1 MLITPPP
8 IDLDGR
14 REYARYNYIFC
25 FFVLF
30 SQISI
35 TRVILLLAC
44 EIRSMY
50 GDKVSKVADRT
61 NEVTGTYAEQC
72 VAIAKELGLPSI
84 NLWSKM
90 QETNGWQRTFLR
102 LVIESIP
109 FRGR

>member
-1 MLITPPP
+1 MF
-8 IDLDGR
+8 DL
-14 REYARYNYIFC
+14 
-25 FFVLF
+25 
-30 SQISI
+30 
-35 TRVILLLAC
+35 TRVILLLVC

-50 GDKVSKVADRT
+50 GDKASKVADRT
-61 NEVTGTYAEQC
+61 NEVAGTYAEQC

-109 FRGR
+109 FRAR